1 MSGAVVITGASTGIG
16 RASALRLAR
25 SGFDVYAGVRKEA
38 DAERLRSDG
47 VTPLMV
53 DITDETSIAAARER
67 VAVDVGERG
76 LAGLVNNAGAA
87 FPGPIEYIPLDD
99 LRRQFEVNTIGQVA
113 VTQAFLP
120 LVRRATG
127 RVVFIGSVGGRVA
140 LPFIGPYAGSKSA
153 VSSLAD
159 SLRQELARWGIWV
172 AVVEPGNVATPI
184 WDKGDRGTRE
194 AIEKLPPEGR
204 ERYAGALESG
214 TDTAVK
220 MGRKGADPDK
230 VARVV
235 EHALTARRPR
245 ARYLVGADA
254 YAQVALSRLLP
265 ERLFGRLVARQ
276 MGL

>member
-1 MSGAVVITGASTGIG
+1 VVITGASTGIG
-16 RASALRLAR
+16 RACALRLAR
-25 SGFDVYAGVRKEA
+25 NGFDVYAGVRKEE
-38 DAERLRSDG
+38 DAERLRADG
-47 VTPLMV
+47 VTPVILDV
-53 DITDETSIAAARER
+53 TDADSIAAAADQ
-67 VAVDVGERG
+67 VAAGVGQRG

-87 FPGPIEYIPLDD
+87 FQGPIEYLPIDD

-120 LVRRATG
+120 LLRRAKG
-127 RVVFIGSVGGRVA
+127 RVVFVGSVGGRVA
-140 LPFIGPYAGSKSA
+140 LPFIGPYAGSKAA

-159 SLRQELARWGIWV
+159 SLRQELTPWDMWV
-172 AVVEPGNVATPI
+172 AVVEPGNVATAI
-184 WDKGDRGTRE
+184 WDKADPGTKA

-204 ERYAGALESG
+204 ERYAKALESG
-214 TDTAVK
+214 TETAVK

-235 EHALTARRPR
+235 EHALTSRRPR
-245 ARYLVGADA
+245 PRYLVGADA
-254 YAQVALSRLLP
+254 YAQVGLSRLLP